1 MRKFLTGGLAFFAG
15 MVSVPA
21 PGSLHAERKPAPA
34 PQQTRAFDARL
45 ERLRAFF
52 GKSNCPAKDYSGV
65 FLEAADRY
73 ELDWR
78 LLPSISYV
86 ESTGGKAAKNN
97 NLFGWKSGRAG
108 FASAAQSIHEVG
120 RRLGRSHLYRSKS
133 LDQLLAT
140 YNPTGDYAQK
150 VKSVMQSIAPAQ

>member
-1 MRKFLTGGLAFFAG
+1 MRKFLRGGLAFMTG
-15 MVSVPA
+15 IVSLPA
-21 PGSLHAERKPAPA
+21 PGSLHPERKPAPA
-34 PQQTRAFDARL
+34 PERRAFDARL
-45 ERLRAFF
+45 EKLKAFF
-52 GKSNCPAKDYSGV
+52 GKWNCPAKDYSRV
-65 FLEAADRY
+65 FIEAADRY

-78 LLPSISYV
+78 LLPSISYL

-108 FASAAQSIHEVG
+108 FASATQSIHEVG
-120 RRLGRSHLYRSKS
+120 RRLGRSRLYRSKN

-150 VKSVMQSIAPAQ
+150 VKSIMQSIAPAQ